1 MSRRLLHYTKLEEF
15 KTWLTNR
22 GIEHR
27 EGQGQDQVLQVKQ
40 NNLWLAIYERFE
52 IKSDYSVKQKPHL
65 TNDKRL
71 DRLVAEFC
79 KDRRLPN

>member
-1 MSRRLLHYTKLEEF
+1 MSRRLLHYTKIDEF
-15 KTWLTNR
+15 KLWLSNR

-27 EGQGQDQVLQVKQ
+27 EGQGDGQVMQVKQ

-52 IKSDYSVKQKPHL
+52 IKSDYTVKQKPHL
-65 TNDKRL
+65 TNDKRI

-79 KDRRLPN
+79 KENRK